1 MIHIIIVIL
10 TVIAILIVTVF
21 FFMQQPVFG
30 ALPSGEN
37 LERIKKSTQYQNGAF
52 QNQSPTP
59 MMSEGVSYGKL
70 LMDFF
75 KKREN
80 TKPPFAMPSVK
91 TDLTKVVSQ
100 NPVITWFGHSSYLLQ
115 TEGKNILVD
124 PVLSEYASP
133 LKLKASKCFDGASVY
148 SVNDMPAI
156 DVVLLTHDH
165 YDHLD
170 YMTIVHLKN
179 KARAFVVP
187 LGVAAHLE
195 KWEVDKTKITE
206 LDWGQTHSVSD
217 SIHLTVAPARHF
229 SGRGFKRAQS
239 LWVSYIIQAGKHKL
253 YIAGDSG
260 YDTHYKKIGDEFGP
274 FDIAILECGQY
285 NTYWPYIHQFPEQTA
300 QAAIDVK
307 AKVLFP
313 VHWGKFVLAMHN
325 WNEPP
330 KRVSKKAT
338 ELNMPVTIP
347 MIGEQIIVGE
357 KYPDNKWWDQ

>member
-1 MIHIIIVIL
+1 MIHILIITL
-10 TVIAILIVTVF
+10 TVITILVVAVF
-21 FFMQQPVFG
+21 LFMQQSVFG

-37 LERIKKSTQYQNGAF
+37 LERIKKSPQYKNGAF

-59 MMSEGVSYGKL
+59 MMPEGVSYGKL
-70 LMDFF
+70 LMEFF
-75 KKREN
+75 KRREN
-80 TKPPFAMPSVK
+80 AKPPFVMPSVK
-91 TDLTKVVSQ
+91 TDLTKVIST

-115 TEGKNILVD
+115 TEGNNILVD

-148 SVNDMPAI
+148 GVNDMPAI
-156 DVVLLTHDH
+156 DVVLLSHDH

-170 YMTIVHLKN
+170 YPTITQLKN
-179 KARAFVVP
+179 KAKSFVVP

-195 KWEVDKTKITE
+195 KWGVDKNKITAF
-206 LDWGQTHSVSD
+206 DWGQTHSVSET
-217 SIHLTVAPARHF
+217 IHLTVAPARHF

-239 LWVSYIIQAGKHKL
+239 LWVSYIMQAGNHKI
-253 YIAGDSG
+253 YIGGDSG
-260 YDTHYKKIGDEFGP
+260 YDDHYKKIGDEYGP

-285 NTYWPYIHQFPEQTA
+285 NAYWPYIHQFPEQTA

-313 VHWGKFVLAMHN
+313 VHWGKFVLAMHD

-330 KRVSKKAT
+330 KRVSKKAA
-338 ELNMPVTIP
+338 ELNIPITIP
-347 MIGEQIIVGE
+347 MIGEQIVVGE
-357 KYPDNKWWDQ
+357 KHPDSRWWDQ